1 MLIQINSTFKVKYYI
16 FQWKN
21 NIQQKLICWAEYTL
35 KKYFSYDLN
44 IMIQLLRLQLYTF
57 RVRVMEFS
65 ATVNNSSAIS
75 SILLVEETGV
85 KPLTCQKP
93 YRIMM
98 YRAQFVMS
106 RVRAHKG
113 RH

>member
-1 MLIQINSTFKVKYYI
+1 MEKQYSTKF
-16 FQWKN
+16 
-21 NIQQKLICWAEYTL
+21 ICWAEYTL
-35 KKYFSYDLN
+35 NKYFSYDLN

-75 SILLVEETGV
+75 SILLVEETRV
-85 KPLTCQKP
+85 KSLTCQKH

-98 YRAQFVMS
+98 YRAQSVMS
-106 RVRAHKG
+106 RV
-113 RH
+113 